1 MFKDL
6 TDTHPCMSVITENL
20 SWSSNSSTL
29 VKESSERK
37 VCLRETQ
44 RLIYGCTYAVTY
56 VRGLRRSEYFYVRC
70 CVCIAGGGE
79 RIASCT
85 FSLKT
90 HRLSL
95 GSQLCQGS
103 LCHCSLR
110 GSWTSSQS
118 TLSLS
123 LSPAQSYSSSKE
135 QLQRRCITHKEQ
147 PASLEGLQTAEKV
160 CLLGELQVTHHF
172 FVMVNTVFG
181 NRQWGHG

>member
-110 GSWTSSQS
+110 GSWTSSPS

-123 LSPAQSYSSSKE
+123 LSRPE
-135 QLQRRCITHKEQ
+135 LLQQQRAAPEKMYNPQR
-147 PASLEGLQTAEKV
+147 TAGQFGGTANSWK
-160 CLLGELQVTHHF
+160 G
-172 FVMVNTVFG
+172 VFTG
-181 NRQWGHG
+181 GTTGHNPRN